1 MREIQLKDVKAKLSA
16 VVDDAVRGDE
26 FVITRH
32 GHKQAVVVFL
42 RGMEATV
49 ERPELRSLAGGGA
62 ARRRGPSETRR
73 RASAG
78 RRPLRFLVDTNIISA
93 LAPTKAERPA
103 ALVEW
108 LDRRSDDLFVSVVT
122 AAEIR
127 AEIAKAAGEGA
138 KRKGGAL
145 TPGGMRSSTSTATAS
160 CRSISRPPPSQ
171 ASCRIAPRRQGAPR
185 IRRHRDRGH
194 RRGERA
200 HCAHE
205 KLARLR
211 RDLRSGN
218 RSVRDPA
225 GIEAAD
231 CSAPYSAALFAF
243 DPFRA
248 STGLR

>member
-145 TPGGMRSSTSTATAS
+145 TAWWDAVEHLYSDRILPLNLKAATIAGKLSDRAAAAGRAPDSPTSRSRPSPRRTRSLCSRETCATST
-160 CRSISRPPPSQ
+160 RSAI
-171 ASCRIAPRRQGAPR
+171 G
-185 IRRHRDRGH
+185 
-194 RRGERA
+194 
-200 HCAHE
+200 
-205 KLARLR
+205 
-211 RDLRSGN
+211 
-218 RSVRDPA
+218 
-225 GIEAAD
+225 
-231 CSAPYSAALFAF
+231 
-243 DPFRA
+243 
-248 STGLR
+248 